1 VTSMD
6 SSGLDIPPLPFQP
19 NYPAQPLDR
28 FEGELAITAR
38 MWAKDGVG
46 AAMAHQ
52 LNEPLT
58 ALLLYL
64 HEMKA
69 RGERSTGL
77 EMVSNSLLEMVEMA
91 LRETE
96 RVCDIVERMGRPVEE
111 PVDAGSAIARG
122 REAIDAWRQSGNLN
136 GGAEA
141 SSDSRPAERHLLT
154 SREREVLA
162 LITSGASNKG
172 GGRQLGISPR
182 TFECHRAH
190 IMSKIGAKNAADL
203 IRMTLSK
210 WSR

>member
-1 VTSMD
+1 MSMD
-6 SSGLDIPPLPFQP
+6 SSGFDIPPSPFQS
-19 NYPAQPLDR
+19 NYVAQTFNR
-28 FEGELAITAR
+28 FGSELESTAR
-38 MWAKDGVG
+38 MWAKDEVG
-46 AAMAHQ
+46 AAMAHH

-69 RGERSTGL
+69 KGERSTGA
-77 EMVSNSLLEMVEMA
+77 EIAPDSMLEMVEMA

-122 REAIDAWRQSGNLN
+122 REAIQAWRQSGNSN
-136 GGAEA
+136 GSGDA
-141 SSDSRPAERHLLT
+141 SSDSRDAERHLLT

-162 LITSGASNKG
+162 LITGGASNKG

-203 IRMTLSK
+203 IRMTLSTI
-210 WSR
+210 

>member
-1 VTSMD
+1 MSMD
-6 SSGLDIPPLPFQP
+6 SSGFDIPPSPFKS
-19 NYPAQPLDR
+19 NYDAQTFNR
-28 FEGELAITAR
+28 FEADLASTAR
-38 MWAKDGVG
+38 MWAKDQVG
-46 AAMAHQ
+46 AAIAHH

-69 RGERSTGL
+69 KGEHSTGS
-77 EMVSNSLLEMVEMA
+77 EIAPNSMLGMVEMA

-111 PVDAGSAIARG
+111 PVDAGSAMARG
-122 REAIDAWRQSGNLN
+122 REAIEAWRQSGNSN
-136 GGAEA
+136 GSGDA
-141 SSDSRPAERHLLT
+141 SSDSRHAERHLLT

-162 LITSGASNKG
+162 LITGGASNKG

-203 IRMTLSK
+203 IRMTLSTI
-210 WSR
+210 